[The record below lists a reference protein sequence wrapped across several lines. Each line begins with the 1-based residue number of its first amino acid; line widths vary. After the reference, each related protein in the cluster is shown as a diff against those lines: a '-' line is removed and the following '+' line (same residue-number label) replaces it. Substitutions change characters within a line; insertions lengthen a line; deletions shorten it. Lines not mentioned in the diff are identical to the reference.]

1 VSELEVVLEL
11 KEPVVVGLST
21 LAAIR
26 VIHRGKAPVTISS
39 RLNLMEG
46 DVRLFVGSRAIGG
59 WQADT
64 MLRQATLSP
73 GQQIV
78 GFLNLLYTE
87 SGPTFPEPGS
97 YVLRAEFSPSPRMEP
112 VASEPVTVAARLPQG
127 EDELQAAAL
136 LKDDAV
142 KKAIVLAQKDEA
154 PGQLEKIAAI
164 PRLLDGHLASLIVSG
179 DAKTFP
185 SADPLELASWIVA
198 LTTPYGDTGKLLAE
212 RFAQVHKGA
221 KTASSLVKGEPLD
234 ESGPVL

>member
-1 VSELEVVLEL
+1 MSELEVVLEV
-11 KEPVVVGLST
+11 KEPVVVGLSA

-46 DVRLFVGSRAIGG
+46 DVRLFNGSQAIGG

-64 MLRQATLSP
+64 MLRQVTLAP

-97 YVLRAEFSPSPRMEP
+97 YTLRAEFSPSPRMEP
-112 VASEPVTVAARLPQG
+112 VASEPVTVTARLPRG
-127 EDELQAAAL
+127 DDELQAAAL

-154 PGQLEKIAAI
+154 PGQLEKLAAI
-164 PRLLDGHLASLIVSG
+164 PRLLDGHLARLLVSG
-179 DAKTFP
+179 DLP
-185 SADPLELASWIVA
+185 DADPLTLASWIVA
-198 LTTPYGDTGKLLAE
+198 LTTPYSDTGKLLAE
-212 RFAQVHKGA
+212 RFAQAHKDPKA
-221 KTASSLVKGEPLD
+221 LSLVNGQPLD
-234 ESGPVL
+234 ESGPVV